1 MKKKLHFL
9 SALLVAMLL
18 IPWHL
23 NAQILSE
30 NFDNL
35 ESGIPTGWTVEGTA
49 TDYHWSVYEYGPY
62 GDSGKSL
69 SFNSYWA
76 SSGTTSIL
84 KIPFSLKNVTKTH
97 FLKFVAKNADSK
109 SAEYK
114 VCISEDGGATYTTVL
129 ATVPYDYYNWQE
141 FEISLATY
149 TGKDNLCLVFYNVS
163 DWSGR
168 QYLDNLE
175 IVPAPTCAQATDL
188 KAESITQTNAT
199 LTWKVVSG
207 IPAASNYNLYV
218 INAASKDTAVR
229 AENVS
234 VIADANGVY
243 SYTPDPDEQF
253 LKPGQEYYFS
263 VQGLCNPSVDEIAK
277 VIVGGNFYTLCAPYE
292 INDPKLKCVMS
303 ECTTDPFVPC
313 WNTNGIFN
321 YYSWDPTYN
330 SFYFNSSERN
340 YLISPQ
346 INHAA
351 NDIEIELVAYSF
363 SSSGFYYGVASSS
376 DLSDMDTLGHIS
388 LTESDDPIL
397 FNTAETKFGTNS
409 GKVIVLL
416 FDNTEPNLLSIDIHD
431 KPCCPIPTN
440 VSVAVVDSI
449 SISVDWSGVAS
460 SFNII
465 VTDTADIT
473 KKPDTINVTTKPAIV
488 KGLKP
493 QTVYSV
499 ELQAI
504 CTDCGEG
511 ETESPKTSP
520 VYVKTMC
527 GVAGEVKFLQEFDG
541 LDYLNPIPECW
552 FTDVPDSWD
561 ANSLSG
567 NNFIEMRGAYVDE
580 GKTSIL
586 VTHPFV
592 ITETNA
598 GNYDVAFDMER
609 LDVDYAA
616 DQFELNVL
624 VNSAPS
630 VEGATKIATINRSY
644 KQAPIESKAGWYNY
658 QFNIPAS
665 VKGTVYLIFEGE
677 SNNMNSNCIRLD
689 KVQVLDKPTCR
700 RVSEITIGKPTTN
713 SLPLSW
719 IAEEGQTAWI
729 VDYEVLKGAEVIKF
743 DSLLVSTNPYTIE
756 GLPASSALTIRGT
769 ITASCGEESK
779 SEAVAFEWDFQT
791 ECAAV
796 ALPFFESFENQTFP
810 PVCWTSENTEGATDF
825 LWSANSG
832 SSSYKVDGE
841 GYAYLRSN
849 STASRAIL
857 STPELS
863 FADNTDYRIEFYVYR
878 YSVSSGYDGCGV
890 NVYLSEDPE
899 ETDFIDGEAT
909 YLTYIPYGANVPFV
923 AEGTGAKFNQP
934 ALGDKSA
941 MYRVRLDFNTK
952 DIKGKYVIF
961 EGLTAGGYSSLSI
974 DALWIGLKPVVDA
987 VDAFT
992 IDSIGADA
1000 IALSHAEATVTTF
1013 DLVYGTPGFNPE
1025 TETINI
1031 KTNISGNTY
1040 RLTGLA
1046 DDTEYEVYLR
1056 GRNGDKVSAWSETPV
1071 KFRTKCLP
1079 FNLGANTIFVE
1090 SFEEYTGSVFGC
1102 WSQVGGYN
1110 YIFSV
1115 KESHEYSDNT
1125 ALPAHGNKMAYIGYN
1140 YGTWMFRAVDLKA
1153 GENYS
1158 ISASAQDCYAY
1169 SPNFV
1174 LTFGLAS
1181 NADVNT
1187 VSKLSTK
1194 TVAKLA
1200 GWERVTSYFTVPNDG
1215 TYFVAIGAESGRN
1228 ILLDSIVVKKEA
1240 IIPPTVTFTSL
1251 DVTTATFNITSN
1263 ATAWDLYYSTK
1274 EFAPDTIAEEQLI
1287 ALTQKTY
1294 TFEKLTAKTKY
1305 YYALRAKDDKGNVSA
1320 WSSVESFTTP
1330 CEAKV
1335 LPFTEGFEDGLD
1347 CWRLALEGGEVSIDA
1362 SYKTEGSQS
1371 VYIKESKG
1379 KFISP
1384 KLDGDLSKY
1393 VASVM
1398 LRNKW
1403 SSSRYTTKIVAG
1415 VMTDPLDLS
1424 TFKAVS
1430 DTFELSQIDEFVK
1443 FSFNFSKIVGTEYA
1457 NAKYVAFDV
1466 INPDAGTYFDEF
1478 VIATLENP
1486 AAPVF
1491 SPAPGEDGKYTSQ
1504 EAINVTLSCA
1514 TEGASILYSLNYG
1527 SDDEV
1532 FTDYVDG
1539 TPIVFDAA
1547 GDHKLAAKSVLYG
1560 LESDVVVVT
1569 YIVVAEGGNEGTD
1582 IENAELLAMI
1592 YAKDGMVY
1600 VNTEVGNMIEVFTVQ
1615 GQCIYASEATA
1626 QLTTINA
1633 LNAEVVL
1640 VKVNNEIVKV
1650 AVK

>member
-35 ESGIPTGWTVEGTA
+35 GSGIPTDWTVEGTA
-49 TDYHWSVYEYGPY
+49 TGYHWSVYEYGPY

-76 SSGTTSIL
+76 GRGTTSIL

-97 FLKFVAKNADSK
+97 LLKFVAKNADSG
-109 SAEYK
+109 SQASYK

-129 ATVPYDYYNWQE
+129 ATVPYNSSEWQE
-141 FEISLATY
+141 FEISLVAY
-149 TGKDNLCLVFYNVS
+149 TGKDNLCLVFDNVS
-163 DWSGR
+163 GYNGR

-175 IVPAPTCAQATDL
+175 IAPAPTCARATDL
-188 KAESITQTNAT
+188 KAVPSQRGAT
-199 LTWKVVSG
+199 LTWKTVAG
-207 IPAASNYNLYV
+207 INPASNYDIYV
-218 INAASKDTAVR
+218 IDASKDTVVR
-229 AENVS
+229 AQNVS
-234 VIADANGVY
+234 VTPDANGVY
-243 SYTPDPDEQF
+243 TYVVDPEEELLASSQ
-253 LKPGQEYYFS
+253 QYYFS
-263 VQGLCNPSVDEIAK
+263 VQGVCTPTDIAQKVDSDP
-277 VIVGGNFYTLCAPYE
+277 FYTLCDASALP
-292 INDPKLKCVMS
+292 INIDLR
-303 ECTTDPFVPC
+303 TDSTNPFMPC
-313 WNTNGIFN
+313 WTTNGSVESLGSDYAYIKAG
-321 YYSWDPTYN
+321 YYSDGD
-330 SFYFNSSERN
+330 YF
-340 YLISPQ
+340 YLISPE
-346 INHAA
+346 INFAA
-351 NDIEIELVAYSF
+351 NDIEVEFEYI
-363 SSSGFYYGVASSS
+363 SSGETGFVYGLASSS
-376 DLSDMDTLGHIS
+376 NLSDFDSIGH
-388 LTESDDPIL
+388 LDIL
-397 FNTAETKFGTNS
+397 DQRGTIIFNTATTKFADSKN
-409 GKVIVLL
+409 KMLVLK
-416 FDNTEPNLLSIDIHD
+416 FDDKYSYIQAIKIYD
-431 KPCCPIPTN
+431 KPCCPKPLGVT
-440 VSVAVVDSI
+440 VAAVDSS
-449 SISVDWSGVAS
+449 SISVDWNGVAS

-488 KGLKP
+488 KGLDP

-541 LDYLNPIPECW
+541 LDDLNLIPECW
-552 FTDVPDSWD
+552 FTDVPGSWD
-561 ANSLSG
+561 ANSSSG
-567 NNFIEMRGAYVDE
+567 NNYIEMRGAYVDE

-586 VTHPFV
+586 VTQPFV
-592 ITETNA
+592 IAETNA

-630 VEGATKIATINRSY
+630 VEGAIKIATINRSY

-677 SNNMNSNCIRLD
+677 SNNMNSKCIRLD

-743 DSLLVSTNPYTIE
+743 DSLLVFTNPYTIE

-810 PVCWTSENTEGATDF
+810 PICWTSENTEGATDF
-825 LWSANSG
+825 LWSANSD
-832 SSSYKVDGE
+832 SDYPHYKVDGE
-841 GYAYLRSN
+841 GCAYLGSN

-899 ETDFIDGEAT
+899 DTDFIDGEAT
-909 YLTYIPYGANVPFV
+909 YLTYIPYSANVPFV

-934 ALGDKSA
+934 ALGEKSA
-941 MYRVRLDFNTK
+941 MYRVRLDFNTE

-961 EGLTAGGYSSLSI
+961 EGLTAGGASKLSI
-974 DALWIGLKPVVDA
+974 DALWIGLKPEVDA

-992 IDSIGADA
+992 IDSIGAEA
-1000 IALSHAEATVTTF
+1000 IALSHTEATVTTF

-1025 TETINI
+1025 SETTNI
-1031 KTNISGNTY
+1031 ITNISGNAY
-1040 RLTGLA
+1040 ILKGLA
-1046 DDTEYEVYLR
+1046 DNTEYEVYLR
-1056 GRNGDKVSAWSETPV
+1056 GRNGDKLSAWSKTPV

-1079 FNLGANTIFVE
+1079 FNLDANTIFVE
-1090 SFEEYTGSVFGC
+1090 SFEEYTGSDFGC
-1102 WSQVGGYN
+1102 WSQVGKYD

-1115 KESHEYSDNT
+1115 KESYEYRDNT
-1125 ALPAHGNKMAYIGYN
+1125 ALPAHGNKMAYLAYT
-1140 YGTWMFRAVDLKA
+1140 YGTWMFRAIELKA

-1158 ISASAQDCYAY
+1158 ISASAQDCNAD

-1181 NADVNT
+1181 NADVNA

-1215 TYFVAIGAESGRN
+1215 TYFVAIGAEDGRN
-1228 ILLDSIVVKKEA
+1228 VLLDSIVVKKEA
-1240 IIPPTVTFTSL
+1240 VIPPTVTFTSL
-1251 DVTTATFNITSN
+1251 DVTTATFNITSD

-1305 YYALRAKDDKGNVSA
+1305 YYALRAKDDKGNVST
-1320 WSSVESFTTP
+1320 WSSVESFMTA

-1347 CWRLALEGGEVSIDA
+1347 CWRLALEGGEVSINA
-1362 SYKTEGSQS
+1362 SEKTEGSQS

-1384 KLDGDLSKY
+1384 KVDGDLSKC

-1403 SSSRYTTKIVAG
+1403 GYSRYITKIVAG

-1430 DTFELSQIDEFVK
+1430 DTFALSQTDGFVK
-1443 FSFNFSKIVGTEYA
+1443 FSFNFSEIVGTEYA

-1466 INPDAGTYFDEF
+1466 INPEAGTYFDEF
-1478 VIATLENP
+1478 VIATRENP

-1532 FTDYVDG
+1532 FTDYVEG